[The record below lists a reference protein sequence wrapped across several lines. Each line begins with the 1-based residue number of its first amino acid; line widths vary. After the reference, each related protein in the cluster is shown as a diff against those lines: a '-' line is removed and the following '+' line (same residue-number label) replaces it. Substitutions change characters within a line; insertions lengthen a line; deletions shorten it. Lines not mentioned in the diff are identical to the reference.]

1 MYVIQRE
8 GAVSFYAP
16 DLSKYIAGGRIE
28 PAWAPVFYNPAMANN
43 RSISVIIVRAYLRLL
58 GRNGVLCEPF
68 TGTGVRSI
76 RYVKEAGVE
85 KVIAGDIDDA
95 AVNLASRNVE
105 LNGLRDQI
113 KVTRSDAN
121 ALLANNK
128 CDIIDVDPYGSP
140 APFINSAL
148 LSIKHGGLLCATA
161 TDLAVLQGSYVNKA
175 IRRYGFRP
183 LRGFLSR
190 EIGLRGLLGF
200 IARQALVIDA
210 GVKPLLAYWERHY
223 YRVCLIVSKDRG
235 TARETAGNLGYAY
248 YCSESL
254 RRGFIKGYPIGVKG
268 ECAVS
273 GPLWIGA
280 IGDVEFLDYS
290 LSLINNTD
298 YELKAAEIIK
308 GTLPD
313 NLPIPLYYTVTELG
327 RGLGFV
333 PSPLRLR
340 AYLMENGIEAYG
352 THFTTD
358 GVKTNAEPWRL
369 IRIIHSIPLTNN

>member
-28 PAWAPVFYNPAMANN
+28 PAWAPVFYNPAMVNN

-58 GRNGVLCEPF
+58 SRNGVLCEPF
-68 TGTGVRSI
+68 TGTGIRSI

-85 KVIAGDIDDA
+85 RVIAGDVDNA
-95 AVNLASRNVE
+95 AVDVALRNVE
-105 LNGLRDQI
+105 LNGLRDQV
-113 KVTRSDAN
+113 KVIRSDAN
-121 ALLANNK
+121 VLLANNK
-128 CDIIDVDPYGSP
+128 CDIIDIDPYGSP

-200 IARQALVIDA
+200 IARQALMIDA

-223 YRVCLIVSKDRG
+223 YRVCVIVSKDRG
-235 TARETAGNLGYAY
+235 SARETVRNLGYAY

-254 RRGFIKGYPIGVKG
+254 RRGFINRYPIGVKG
-268 ECAVS
+268 GCMVS
-273 GPLWIGA
+273 GPLWIGT

-290 LSLINNTD
+290 LALVNNID
-298 YELKAAEIIK
+298 YELRAAEIIK

-327 RGLGFV
+327 RGLGLI
-333 PSPLRLR
+333 PSPLRLKSH
-340 AYLMENGIEAYG
+340 LMENGIEAYD
-352 THFTTD
+352 THFTTE
-358 GVKTNAEPWRL
+358 GIKTSAEPWWL
-369 IRIIHSIPLTNN
+369 IRVIRLIPLTNN

>member
-28 PAWAPVFYNPAMANN
+28 PAWAPVFYNPAMVNN
-43 RSISVIIVRAYLRLL
+43 RSVSVIIVRAYLRLL

-85 KVIAGDIDDA
+85 SVIAGDIDDN
-95 AVNLASRNVE
+95 AVDVASKNVE
-105 LNGLRDQI
+105 LNGLRDQVKVI
-113 KVTRSDAN
+113 KSDAN
-121 ALLANNK
+121 VLLANNK
-128 CDIIDVDPYGSP
+128 CDMVDIDPYGSP
-140 APFINSAL
+140 APYINSAL

-190 EIGLRGLLGF
+190 EVGLRGLLGF
-200 IARQALVIDA
+200 IARQALIIDA
-210 GVKPLLAYWERHY
+210 GIKPLLAYWERHY
-223 YRVCLIVSKDRG
+223 YRVCVIVSKDRG
-235 TARETAGNLGYAY
+235 SARETVSNLGYAY
-248 YCSESL
+248 YCSKSL
-254 RRGFIKGYPIGVKG
+254 RRGFLGRYPISVKG
-268 ECAVS
+268 ECAIG
-273 GPLWIGA
+273 GPLWTGP

-290 LSLINNTD
+290 LSLINNVD
-298 YELKAAEIIK
+298 YELKAAELIK

-327 RGLGFV
+327 KGLGFV

-340 AYLMENGIEAYG
+340 EYLMENGIEAYS
-352 THFTTD
+352 THFAAD
-358 GVKTNAEPWRL
+358 GVKTTAEPWQL
-369 IRIIHSIPLTNN
+369 IKFIQLIPLTHN